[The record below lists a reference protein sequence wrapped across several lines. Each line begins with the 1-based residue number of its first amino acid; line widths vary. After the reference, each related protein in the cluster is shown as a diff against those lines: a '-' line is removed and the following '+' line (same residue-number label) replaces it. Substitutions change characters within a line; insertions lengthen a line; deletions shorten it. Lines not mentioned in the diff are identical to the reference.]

1 MSKLVEY
8 LFMENE
14 SRLARL
20 VHKNTVPKRISFNLG
35 NNDFVIS
42 FKQPEYTMK

>member
-20 VHKNTVPKRISFNLG
+20 VHENTVPKRIPEAADGGTLG
-35 NNDFVIS
+35 SIS
-42 FKQPEYTMK
+42 M